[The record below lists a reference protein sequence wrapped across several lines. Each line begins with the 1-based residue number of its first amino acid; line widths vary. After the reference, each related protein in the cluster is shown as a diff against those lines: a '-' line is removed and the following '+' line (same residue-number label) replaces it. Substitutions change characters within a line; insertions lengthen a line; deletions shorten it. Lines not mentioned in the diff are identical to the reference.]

1 MAALKELSIAC
12 RINVGGKWSS
22 GCIHD
27 VSDHGLLLSS
37 IAPPPIG
44 TYVDIRRGTLI
55 IIGRVIWVGGNRF
68 GVRMQDPVGL
78 ATLLSEPVLNRRPAV
93 AERRS
98 ETRDTTVRRTAE
110 QADRNR
116 RLSSTFQFACLVII
130 GLGAACFAAMQCYT
144 LLSKPLVAVTG
155 LLARSAA

>member
-1 MAALKELSIAC
+1 VAALKELSIPC

-78 ATLLSEPVLNRRPAV
+78 ATLLSEPVL
-93 AERRS
+93 ERRS
-98 ETRDTTVRRTAE
+98 ETRDATVRRTAE

-116 RLSSTFQFACLVII
+116 RWSSTFQFACLVII